1 MTYAEFWPRYLR
13 AHSRPLTR
21 MLHYVGSTLA
31 VLVLVI
37 GLVRLDWRW
46 LIAAPLIGYGF
57 AWAAHFGVEKNRP
70 ETFGHPLWS
79 ITSDYRMLAP
89 WLAGR
94 LPTHLAQAGGA

>member
-57 AWAAHFGVEKNRP
+57 A
-70 ETFGHPLWS
+70 
-79 ITSDYRMLAP
+79 
-89 WLAGR
+89 
-94 LPTHLAQAGGA
+94 